1 MNVEE
6 AICSRRSTRR
16 YKALPVEQEKLE
28 KIILAGRF
36 APSGGNNQTN
46 HFLVIRNTDVLRR
59 LAELVESIF
68 SKMEMTDGMY
78 KSIRNSILNSRKGGY
93 VFHYRAPV
101 LIVVANQ
108 KDYGNNMADVSVAIE
123 NMMLEAN
130 ELDLGS
136 CWINQLRWLNENPT
150 LLAYLQTLGLLEN
163 ERVYGSVAI
172 GYPLT
177 ESGFPLRQ
185 PLPRTGNE
193 VTFI

>member
-46 HFLVIRNTDVLRR
+46 HFLVIRNADVLRR

-68 SKMEMTDGMY
+68 SKMEVTDGMY

-123 NMMLEAN
+123 NMMLEDN
-130 ELDLGS
+130 ELGS

>member
-1 MNVEE
+1 MNTFEC
-6 AICSRRSTRR
+6 ICSRRSTRR

-46 HFLVIRNTDVLRR
+46 HFLVIRNADVLRR

-68 SKMEMTDGMY
+68 SKMEVTDGMY

-185 PLPRTGNE
+185 PLPRTGNL
-193 VTFI
+193 VTFV

>member
-46 HFLVIRNTDVLRR
+46 HFLVIRNADVLRR

-68 SKMEMTDGMY
+68 SKMEVTDGMY

-185 PLPRTGNE
+185 PLPRTGNL
-193 VTFI
+193 VTFV